1 MSSVLS
7 SVICSNRFQLPV
19 GFPFHSRVEIL
30 EDGQYLV
37 LRLQR
42 SGPWLPTVVIDECDE
57 VLRSGMRF
65 YVPLAYIGMHK
76 FQHCLAL
83 KEVRFLLT
91 CQAIGALLKL
101 HVLDLRNEVIISKP
115 LHPLVPQLTGIPDCN
130 FHFLLAYSGM
140 QQVQRVDLPGS
151 DHDQAPFAELHD
163 FVLDASGVARIIYP
177 TG

>member
-1 MSSVLS
+1 M
-7 SVICSNRFQLPV
+7 
-19 GFPFHSRVEIL
+19 EIL

-101 HVLDLRNEVIISKP
+101 HVLDLRNEVIIGKP
-115 LHPLVPQLTGIPDCN
+115 PHPLLTHVTQPLVPQLTNISGWN
-130 FHFLLAYSGM
+130 VHFLLEYSSIALG
-140 QQVQRVDLPGS
+140 
-151 DHDQAPFAELHD
+151 
-163 FVLDASGVARIIYP
+163 
-177 TG
+177 TTC

>member
-1 MSSVLS
+1 M
-7 SVICSNRFQLPV
+7 
-19 GFPFHSRVEIL
+19 EIL

-101 HVLDLRNEVIISKP
+101 HILHVRNEIVFSKSP
-115 LHPLVPQLTGIPDCN
+115 HALSSSCDPTSCATVHQHYRLQ
-130 FHFLLAYSGM
+130 HS
-140 QQVQRVDLPGS
+140 LPS
-151 DHDQAPFAELHD
+151 DIFGHALGTVH
-163 FVLDASGVARIIYP
+163 
-177 TG
+177 